1 MIELKE
7 KKEKRKM
14 KKIFYKLMCIASVCL
29 LTPITVW
36 AAQNT
41 ARIPNNPIDIS
52 DENDNGTIL
61 HHFYGYL

>member
-1 MIELKE
+1 
-7 KKEKRKM
+7 M
-14 KKIFYKLMCIASVCL
+14 KKIFYKLVCISAVCL

-36 AAQNT
+36 GAQNT